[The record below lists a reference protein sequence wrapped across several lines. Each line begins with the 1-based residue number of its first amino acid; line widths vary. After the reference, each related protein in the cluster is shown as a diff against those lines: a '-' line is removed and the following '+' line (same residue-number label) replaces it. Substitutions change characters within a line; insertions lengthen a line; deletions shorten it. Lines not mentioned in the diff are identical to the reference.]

1 MNNQTRTALQTLAM
15 TTSLVFPLSGLAQS
29 VTLHYFPRPPYVY
42 QEGGQLVGLTGAV
55 AAAAFRSAGITTTV
69 QDTPASRFLVIV
81 KRDDGLDC
89 GIGWFKN
96 PEREEFGKFTKAI
109 YQDEA
114 MAALTVPD
122 NTRISTAD
130 SVESVLANK
139 DLKLLVKQSFSY
151 GKTLDAMMERL
162 QPNRQIATV
171 ENVQMVKMIQARRA
185 DYMLISPEESVATI
199 AAAGY
204 QPNDFKLLR
213 LVNMPKG
220 ESRYILCSK
229 SVPDE
234 LIVRINAAIR

>member
-1 MNNQTRTALQTLAM
+1 MSHQAKTALQALAM
-15 TTSLVFPLSGLAQS
+15 TALLALPLCGFAQS

-55 AAAAFRSAGITTTV
+55 AAAAFRSAGVAMTV

-81 KRDDGLDC
+81 KRSEGWDC
-89 GIGWFKN
+89 GVGWFKN

-122 NTRISTAD
+122 NTRITSND
-130 SVESVLANK
+130 SVESVLGNK
-139 DLKLLVKQSFSY
+139 ELKLLVKQSFSY
-151 GKTLDAMMERL
+151 GKTLDALMEKL

-171 ENVQMVKMIQARRA
+171 ENIQMLRMIQARRA
-185 DYMLISPEESVATI
+185 DYMFISPEESVATI
-199 AAAGY
+199 AAAGL
-204 QPNDFKLLR
+204 QPGEFKLLR
-213 LVNMPKG
+213 LANMPKG

-234 LIVRINAAIR
+234 LIARLNAAIR

>member
-1 MNNQTRTALQTLAM
+1 MNNQAHTVLKTLAM
-15 TTSLVFPLSGLAQS
+15 TASLVLPLSGSAQS
-29 VTLHYFPRPPYVY
+29 VTLHYFPRPPYMY
-42 QEGGQLVGLTGAV
+42 QDGGQLAGLTGSV
-55 AAAAFRSAGITTTV
+55 AAAAFHAAGVNVTV

-81 KRDDGLDC
+81 KRNEGLDC

-122 NTRISTAD
+122 NTKITAND

-151 GKTLDAMMERL
+151 GKTLDTLIEKL

-171 ENVQMVKMIQARRA
+171 ENVQMVKMLHARRA
-185 DYMLISPEESVATI
+185 NYMFISPEESVATI
-199 AAAGY
+199 AAAGF
-204 QPNDFKLLR
+204 QPGEFKLLR
-213 LVNMPKG
+213 LANMPKG

-229 SVPDE
+229 NMPDE
-234 LIVRINAAIR
+234 LIARLNAAIR